1 MSKELAA
8 AFIAAKKKF
17 APALKASTNPHYK
30 SKYADLSACIE
41 AVDDAFLESGIV
53 MYQET
58 IESNEGVIVETIL
71 LHESGDSLRCGR
83 LFVPAQKRDPQG
95 FGSALTYAR
104 RYSLMAAVGIA
115 PEDDDGNAASKKQ
128 QEKKPPLPAVSDPVL
143 LDQITAICK
152 GLTKDFNQDQKAVW
166 MKSIFGTPSFNEVR
180 AMSKEKLEKY
190 LSVLEEAK
198 RKAQEIAG

>member
-1 MSKELAA
+1 MNKELAA

-17 APALKASTNPHYK
+17 APAIKASTNPHYK
-30 SKYADLSACIE
+30 SKYADLAACIE

-58 IESNEGVIVETIL
+58 IENTEGVIVETIL
-71 LHESGDSLRCGR
+71 LHESGDSLRCGQ

-115 PEDDDGNAASKKQ
+115 PEDDDGNAAGKKQ
-128 QEKKPPLPAVSDPVL
+128 QEKRPTAADPAL
-143 LDQITAICK
+143 LEQITKISAE
-152 GLTKDFNQDQKAVW
+152 LTNGFTKEQKTVW
-166 MKSIFGTPSFNEVR
+166 MKSIFGTANFNEVR
-180 AMSKEKLEKY
+180 AMPKEKLESFFMT
-190 LSVLEEAK
+190 LQEAK
-198 RKAQEIAG
+198 RKAQEMAN